1 MNQPSIN
8 EVLQNLKD
16 EFDHF
21 TQQDAT
27 FIFVTNEI
35 GSGGVS
41 NSSVQRRFTDLQGWM
56 NQYVAAKAN
65 EVILM
70 VSGIPVK
77 IKE

>member
-27 FIFVTNEI
+27 FIFVTMKLEVVELAI
-35 GSGGVS
+35 VLY
-41 NSSVQRRFTDLQGWM
+41 SVDLPTYRDG
-56 NQYVAAKAN
+56 
-65 EVILM
+65 
-70 VSGIPVK
+70 
-77 IKE
+77 